1 VGVRDFAAADHGR
14 VLRRQKPVGRV
25 CYTVDVTP
33 KGRQAAEHEP
43 IARVLPMLS
52 VPHLDREFDYLVSGE
67 QSDDAQPGVRVRV
80 RFHGRLVDAFV
91 LERRSDTDHV
101 GKLGWLD
108 RVVSAEPVLT
118 PEVRRLVDAVA
129 ARYAGTRADVL
140 RLAVPPRHA
149 TVEREVPPA
158 AVDRETT
165 PVDPSGWA
173 TYGRGEQFLSALADG
188 RAARAVWQ
196 ALPGERWATRLAEA
210 AAVAVNAGRGVLAI
224 VPDQRDVDALY
235 DAAVGLLDGS
245 VVVALSAGLG
255 PTQRYRRWL
264 AALRGSARLVIGT
277 RSAAFAPVADLGLV
291 MVWDDGD
298 DTLAE
303 PRAPY
308 PHAREVAMLRAH
320 QLRCAAL
327 IGGYARTAEA
337 QALVRSRWAHDLVAP
352 RPVVRAHAPRVLA
365 LDDSAFTQERDPA
378 SHTARLPSMALR
390 AARSALDTGHPVL
403 VQVPR
408 RGYVPSLAC
417 ARCRTVARCR
427 HCTGPLSLADR
438 DTATAVCRW
447 CGRDEPSL
455 RCARCGSDAVRAVV
469 VGARRT
475 AEELGRAFPGTT
487 VVTSG
492 GDIVVQAVPAEPAL
506 VVATPG
512 AEPAASGG
520 YGAGLLMDGWA
531 LLGRQDLRA
540 AEDTLRRWMA
550 VAALVRDRADGGT
563 VAVVAESAIPTV
575 QALIRWDPV
584 AHAESELDSRADVG
598 LPPAVHIAAVDG
610 PAAAVAA
617 LLEQARLPDTA
628 ELLGPV
634 ELPAGARRPAGI
646 PADTAVSRM
655 LVRVPR
661 DNGLALA
668 AALRRANGVLSARH
682 DHQPV
687 RIQID
692 PLHIG

>member
-1 VGVRDFAAADHGR
+1 
-14 VLRRQKPVGRV
+14 
-25 CYTVDVTP
+25 VTP
-33 KGRQAAEHEP
+33 TRAQAEHEP
-43 IARVLPMLS
+43 IARVLPMLT
-52 VPHLDREFDYLVSGE
+52 VPHLDREFDYLVSAE

-108 RVVSAEPVLT
+108 RVVSAERVLT

-149 TVEREVPPA
+149 NVEKQSAPELAPL
-158 AVDRETT
+158 AVK
-165 PVDPSGWA
+165 PVDTAAWSE
-173 TYGRGEQFLSALADG
+173 YGRGEQFLSALGEA

-196 ALPGERWATRLAEA
+196 ALPGEKWTDRLAEA
-210 AAVAVNAGRGVLAI
+210 AAVTVSSGRGVLAI
-224 VPDQRDVDALY
+224 VPDQRDVDALS
-235 DAAVGLLDGS
+235 AS
-245 VVVALSAGLG
+245 VVQLIDEERVAALSAGLG
-255 PTQRYRRWL
+255 PAQRYRRWL
-264 AALRGSARLVIGT
+264 SVLRGGARLVIGT
-277 RSAAFAPVADLGLV
+277 RSAVFAPVADLGLV

-327 IGGYARTAEA
+327 IGGYARTAES
-337 QALVRSRWAHDLVAP
+337 QALVRSRWAHDVVAA
-352 RPVVRAHAPRVLA
+352 RAVVRARSPRVVA
-365 LDDSAFTQERDPA
+365 LDDSGHEQERDPA
-378 SHTARLPSMALR
+378 ARTARVPSLALR
-390 AARSALDTGHPVL
+390 AARTALQAGLPVL

-408 RGYVPSLAC
+408 RGYVPALAC

-427 HCTGPLSLADR
+427 HCTGPLSLPDR
-438 DTATAVCRW
+438 DTAGAVCRW
-447 CGRDEPSL
+447 CGRADQAL

-469 VGARRT
+469 IGARRT
-475 AEELGRAFPGTT
+475 AEELGRAFPGTP
-487 VVTSG
+487 VITSG
-492 GDIVVQAVPAEPAL
+492 GDAMVATVADEPAV

-512 AEPAASGG
+512 AEPVAAGG
-520 YGAGLLMDGWA
+520 YGAALLLDAWA

-550 VAALVRDRADGGT
+550 AAALVRPRGDGGT
-563 VAVVAESAIPTV
+563 VAVVAESAVPTV
-575 QALIRWDPV
+575 QSLIRWDPV
-584 AHAESELDSRADVG
+584 GHADAELDARAEVG

-610 PAAAVAA
+610 TPAAVDALIGAA
-617 LLEQARLPDTA
+617 ELPDSA
-628 ELLGPV
+628 QLLGPV
-634 ELPAGARRPAGI
+634 DLPAGARRPPGVAAGNR
-646 PADTAVSRM
+646 VSRT

-661 DNGLALA
+661 DGGLTLA
-668 AALRRANGVLSARH
+668 AALRRATGVLSARH
-682 DHQPV
+682 DQQPTRV
-687 RIQID
+687 QID

>member
-1 VGVRDFAAADHGR
+1 
-14 VLRRQKPVGRV
+14 
-25 CYTVDVTP
+25 
-33 KGRQAAEHEP
+33 
-43 IARVLPMLS
+43 MMS
-52 VPHLDREFDYLVSGE
+52 VPHLDREFDYLVSAD

-108 RVVSAEPVLT
+108 KVVSAESVLT
-118 PEVRRLVDAVA
+118 PEVRRLADAVA

-149 TVEREVPPA
+149 NVEKQPVTELAPLV
-158 AVDRETT
+158 TK
-165 PVDPSGWA
+165 PVDTAAWSRYRG
-173 TYGRGEQFLSALADG
+173 GEQFLAALGDG

-196 ALPGERWATRLAEA
+196 ALPGERWTGRLAEA
-210 AAVAVNAGRGVLAI
+210 AAATVNSGRGVLAI

-235 DAAVGLLDGS
+235 ATATKHVDDS
-245 VVVALSAGLG
+245 RVVALSAGLG
-255 PTQRYRRWL
+255 PAERYRRWL
-264 AALRGSARLVIGT
+264 SALRGDARMVIGT
-277 RSAAFAPVADLGLV
+277 RSAVFAPVADLGLV
-291 MVWDDGD
+291 IVWDDGD

-308 PHAREVAMLRAH
+308 PHAREVGMLRAH

-337 QALVRSRWAHDLVAP
+337 QALVRSRWAHDLVAT
-352 RPVVRAHAPRVLA
+352 RPVVRASSPRVVA
-365 LDDSAFTQERDPA
+365 LEDSGHEQERDPA
-378 SHTARLPSMALR
+378 ARTARLPSVALR
-390 AARSALDTGHPVL
+390 TARTALEAGLPVL

-408 RGYVPSLAC
+408 RGYVPALAC

-427 HCTGPLSLADR
+427 HCTGPLSLPGQDAGW
-438 DTATAVCRW
+438 ALCRW
-447 CGRDEPSL
+447 CGREEPAL
-455 RCARCGSDAVRAVV
+455 RCARCGSGSVRAVV

-475 AEELGRAFPGTT
+475 AEELGRAFPGVT
-487 VVTSG
+487 VITSG
-492 GDIVVQAVPAEPAL
+492 GDAMVEGVPEEPAI

-512 AEPAASGG
+512 AEPVAAGG
-520 YGAGLLMDGWA
+520 YGAALLLDAWA

-550 VAALVRDRADGGT
+550 ATALVRSRGEGGA

-575 QALIRWDPV
+575 QSLIRWDPV
-584 AHAESELDSRADVG
+584 GHAEAELDSRAEVG
-598 LPPAVHIAAVDG
+598 LPPAVHIAAIDG
-610 PAAAVAA
+610 VPAAVNA
-617 LLEQARLPDTA
+617 LLDTA
-628 ELLGPV
+628 DLPAAPQLLGPV
-634 ELPAGARRPAGI
+634 ELPAGARRPPGV
-646 PADTAVSRM
+646 PADTTVSRM

-661 DNGLALA
+661 DEGLSLA
-668 AALRRANGVLSARH
+668 AALRRATAVLSARH
-682 DHQPV
+682 DQEPTRV
-687 RIQID
+687 QID